1 MMRQRGAGSGE
12 RGLIGRRGARPGAVP
27 RRALLS
33 LLVALCALL
42 AAAPTASAQDVVDL
56 LRRQRRDARVAEI
69 LATLPARVDAHPLRP
84 VGPPDPLVEGVLR
97 GRARA
102 YARLDSLARVAR
114 VDSLAAVAAA
124 APPPDWRWAKT
135 APGAQGAF
143 LARYR
148 ETFWRS
154 SDPSAGNPIDT
165 TRTTALRGRLQAV
178 FGDPT
183 RNADALRQVG
193 YAGSETVQFEYWF
206 VVNDSIPVLVM
217 DIDGPFGRG
226 LLLAGDEA
234 DAAVLP
240 HLKADLAVRLADAV
254 GPDPWVD
261 YYRSFERNQWYRT
274 GYNGATLFTV
284 EIRPPA
290 WSRRARVDRW
300 NIHR

>member
-1 MMRQRGAGSGE
+1 MGERGAGSGE
-12 RGLIGRRGARPGAVP
+12 RGRTVRRNARAGVFP
-27 RRALLS
+27 RPALLS
-33 LLVALCALL
+33 LL
-42 AAAPTASAQDVVDL
+42 AAACSLLPAAPAASAQDVVEL
-56 LRRQRRDARVAEI
+56 LRQQRRDARVAEI
-69 LATLPARVDAHPLRP
+69 LATMDARVAPHPTRRL
-84 VGPPDPLVEGVLR
+84 GTPDPYVQAILDR
-97 GRARA
+97 RAARA
-102 YARLDSLARVAR
+102 ALADSLAQAAR
-114 VDSLAAVAAA
+114 ADSLAALP
-124 APPPDWRWAKT
+124 APVLTFRWDKT
-135 APGAQGAF
+135 APDAQGAF

-154 SDPSAGNPIDT
+154 SDPSAGNVIDT

-226 LLLAGDEA
+226 LLLAGDET

-261 YYRSFERNQWYRT
+261 YYRSYERNQWYRT

>member
-1 MMRQRGAGSGE
+1 MMGQRGAVSGE
-12 RGLIGRRGARPGAVP
+12 RGRIGRRDARPGAVT

-33 LLVALCALL
+33 LL
-42 AAAPTASAQDVVDL
+42 AAACSLLPAAPAAQAQDVVEV

-69 LATLPARVDAHPLRP
+69 LATMPAQVASRPLRP
-84 VGPPDPLVEGVLR
+84 LGPSDPIVEAVLR

-102 YARLDSLARVAR
+102 YARLDSLARIAR
-114 VDSLAAVAAA
+114 ADSLAALPATPVTY
-124 APPPDWRWAKT
+124 RWAKT
-135 APGAQGAF
+135 APDEQGAF
-143 LARYR
+143 LALYR

-154 SDPSAGNPIDT
+154 SDPAASNPIDT
-165 TRTTALRGRLQAV
+165 TSTTALRGRLQAV

-240 HLKADLAVRLADAV
+240 HLKADLAVRLTDAV

-261 YYRSFERNQWYRT
+261 YYRSYERGQWFRT
-274 GYNGATLFTV
+274 GYNGETLFTV

>member
-1 MMRQRGAGSGE
+1 MT
-12 RGLIGRRGARPGAVP
+12 RRGIGQGAASR
-27 RRALLS
+27 RRAWGMGCVRRL
-33 LLVALCALL
+33 ALCVLVPL
-42 AAAPTASAQDVVDL
+42 APCLVPASQAQDVVEL
-56 LRRQRRDARVAEI
+56 LLRQRRDARVAEI
-69 LATLPARVDAHPLRP
+69 LATMPTRVDARPLRP
-84 VGPPDPLVEGVLR
+84 LGPSDPIVEAVLR

-102 YARLDSLARVAR
+102 YARLDSLARAR
-114 VDSLAAVAAA
+114 RADSLAALPTAPAAY
-124 APPPDWRWAKT
+124 RWAKT
-135 APGAQGAF
+135 APEEQGAF
-143 LARYR
+143 LASYR

-240 HLKADLAVRLADAV
+240 HLKADLAVRLAAAV

-261 YYRSFERNQWYRT
+261 YYRSYERGQWFRT
-274 GYNGATLFTV
+274 GYNGETLFTV